1 MREHGRAAPGR
12 CAARAAAGR
21 CGRRAARLLH
31 LPDDA
36 FETAYASFCRQTYAR
51 TELLVFETGG
61 DPSPRAAKTCTS
73 LYTGTY
79 DVGERELAEI
89 VGLVG
94 ELFDAS

>member
-1 MREHGRAAPGR
+1 MDDAPLAPPPTDVDDAPLVSCICPTTPSRAW
-12 CAARAAAGR
+12 
-21 CGRRAARLLH
+21 
-31 LPDDA
+31 A

-73 LYTGTY
+73 LSTGTY

-89 VGLVG
+89 VGLGG
-94 ELFDAS
+94 ERLDGS